1 MIVACNNNLKN
12 MSSEGLLRYLGY
24 KIVIQKFTENYGL
37 KETQKV
43 LLSVKQKNILGKILG
58 L

>member
-1 MIVACNNNLKN
+1 MT
-12 MSSEGLLRYLGY
+12 SEGLLRYLGY

-43 LLSVKQKNILGKILG
+43 LLSVNQKNILGKILG